1 MKAFTRKRREV
12 EKVPRWDTGN
22 ISIGVDCVRYQGTR
36 ENTAS
41 RDDMAQHRGITVI
54 ANKVYKARP
63 TAGILT
69 IESEFNI

>member
-1 MKAFTRKRREV
+1 MKAFTRDRREI
-12 EKVPRWDTGN
+12 EMVPRRDTVN
-22 ISIGVDCVRYQGTR
+22 ISIGVDGARFQDTR

-41 RDDMAQHRGITVI
+41 RDEMAQHKCITVI

-63 TAGILT
+63 TTGILT